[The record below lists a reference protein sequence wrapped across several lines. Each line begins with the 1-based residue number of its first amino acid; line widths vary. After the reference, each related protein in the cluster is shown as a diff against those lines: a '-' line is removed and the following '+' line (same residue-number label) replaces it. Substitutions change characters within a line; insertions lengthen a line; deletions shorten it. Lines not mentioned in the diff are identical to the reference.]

1 MRSDNTLRRAMHGVA
16 AAVLASACMT
26 VAAQGTGLTNVRTT
40 TMPEVHQSNGV
51 PWVTGGIG
59 DENRQRTEEL
69 GRSMNTE
76 LVFAQTRGEFLADVK
91 VDIADANGRPVLT
104 VDAADPLLFANL
116 APGRYRVA
124 ATVDGER
131 IERTIEVPR
140 SGRHTEHFRWHAQGA
155 TPGR

>member
-1 MRSDNTLRRAMHGVA
+1 MRSDNIQRGAMRGIA
-16 AAVLASACMT
+16 AAVLASACMS
-26 VAAQGTGLTNVRTT
+26 VAAQGIGATNVRSPTV
-40 TMPEVHQSNGV
+40 PEVHQSNGV
-51 PWVTGGIG
+51 SWVTGGIG
-59 DENRQRTEEL
+59 EEHRQRTEEL

-91 VDIADANGRPVLT
+91 VDIRDAGGRPVLT

-116 APGRYRVA
+116 PPGRYRVA
-124 ATVDGER
+124 ATVEGER